1 MRVQLSAAAVLA
13 CSSAAL
19 AGDWE
24 GPPIHYSKAVPDNPV
39 SRLQARLDAGAAR
52 LEHDGKSGGRLK
64 ALLRELGVPASSQ
77 TLVFSK
83 TSFQLARIEPR
94 TPRAIYFGDDAYVGW
109 CREGDVLEVSVADAR
124 LGTVFYTLS
133 QDPDAPARFQRQ
145 TDNCLICHGSSRT
158 RGVPGHIVRS
168 LYVDPEG
175 YPMLA
180 GGSRTVDH
188 RTPFEQRWG
197 GWYVTGT
204 HGSQKHLGNLIV
216 RSRHARPEAADN
228 ADGQNL
234 TRLDERFPL
243 SPYLTRHSDIVAL
256 MVMEHQTAGHN
267 LIAAATLETR
277 LALLQEAEINRAL
290 GEPADRRR
298 EGTVSRIR
306 SVGEPLVRYLLFNE
320 EAPLTAPVKGTS
332 GFAEEWSA
340 RGPRDRRGRSLRDL
354 DLRTRLLR
362 HPCSPL
368 VYTEAFDGMPAPVRD
383 YVLQRIDEVLSG
395 RDRSKEFA
403 HLSDDDRRA
412 VREILRETRKG
423 YPAGSP

>member
-1 MRVQLSAAAVLA
+1 MRVQFAAAVFA

-24 GPPIHYSKAVPDNPV
+24 GPPINYSKAVADNPV
-39 SRLQARLDAGAAR
+39 SRLQARLDSGAAR

-109 CREGDVLEVSVADAR
+109 CRDGDVLEVSVADAQ

-188 RTPFEQRWG
+188 RTPFDQRWG

-216 RSRHARPEAADN
+216 RSRHARPDAADN

-277 LALLQEAEINRAL
+277 LALLQESEINRAL
-290 GEPADRRR
+290 GEPADKRR

-306 SVGEPLVRYLLFNE
+306 SAGEPLVRYLLFSE
-320 EAPLTAPVKGTS
+320 EAALTAPVKGTS

-340 RGPRDRRGRSLRDL
+340 RGPRDARGRSLRDL

-383 YVLQRIDEVLSG
+383 FVLRRIDEVLSG

-412 VREILRETRKG
+412 VREILRETKKG
-423 YPAGSP
+423 YPPGSP